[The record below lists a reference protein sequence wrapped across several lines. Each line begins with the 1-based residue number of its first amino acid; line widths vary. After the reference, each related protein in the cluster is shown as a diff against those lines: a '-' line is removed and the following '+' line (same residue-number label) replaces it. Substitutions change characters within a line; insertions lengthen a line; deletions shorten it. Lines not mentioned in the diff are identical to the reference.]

1 MLEVVQDLA
10 TKNLKLEAGDYGELC
25 RALKKVIA
33 KDTNVM
39 LVVIA
44 AKAVTGLAIG
54 LRKKFGPY
62 AVIVLQVQMCFTNV
76 KAQGTRQKNTFFC
89 ETA

>member
-1 MLEVVQDLA
+1 MAQDLA
-10 TKNLKLEAGDYGELC
+10 TKNLKLESGDYGELC

-44 AKAVTGLAIG
+44 AKAVTGLATG

-62 AVIVLQVQMCFTNV
+62 AVVCLQVRGEESN
-76 KAQGTRQKNTFFC
+76 
-89 ETA
+89 